1 MLCVVKCI
9 RLSVVHSENT
19 DNTPSDNTVIIH
31 VQLLLLLLL
40 LLRTP
45 AALVVFS
52 ESIIDAYD
60 VILSSVFFSANERSS
75 SHIRRVKDLA
85 RISSVIE

>member
-19 DNTPSDNTVIIH
+19 DNMSSDNTVIIH

-40 LLRTP
+40 RTP
-45 AALVVFS
+45 AALVVCS